1 MPLRID
7 TVDDES
13 IADEASEPE
22 GLLKLAMTR
31 SQNLITRFDVTRP
44 GAALVR
50 VEDTRTGE
58 PHSGSGGPTAGAY
71 AVTARHPRLREL
83 NLNLNVREV
92 PWPKA
97 SRLGAHK
104 GASSCA
110 KEVDWQ
116 KGVGFRLTLA
126 QGGRT
131 IVLNDDEPSRPRAFA
146 HSATASQRCTPST
159 GRTARSRSR

>member
-1 MPLRID
+1 M
-7 TVDDES
+7 
-13 IADEASEPE
+13 
-22 GLLKLAMTR
+22 
-31 SQNLITRFDVTRP
+31 
-44 GAALVR
+44 R
-50 VEDTRTGE
+50 VEDARTGE
-58 PHSGSGGPTAGAY
+58 PHSGSGGPTAGAN
-71 AVTARHPRLREL
+71 AVTARHPRLGEL
-83 NLNLNVREV
+83 NLNLNVREA

-131 IVLNDDEPSRPRAFA
+131 IVLNDDRTIPASRFCALGYGIAEVHAFDRPDGKITLA
-146 HSATASQRCTPST
+146 VMVGMQVRGFEGKDRLFLAITKVLDR
-159 GRTARSRSR
+159 